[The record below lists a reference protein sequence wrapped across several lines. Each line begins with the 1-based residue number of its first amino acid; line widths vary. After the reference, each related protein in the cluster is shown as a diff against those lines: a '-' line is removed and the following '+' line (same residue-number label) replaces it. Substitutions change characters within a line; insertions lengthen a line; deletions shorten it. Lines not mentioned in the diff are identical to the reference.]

1 MAAQKAEVAL
11 DDANL
16 KAEEAVNEE
25 KHAAADDATK
35 AAEEASLNELA
46 QLDKECGLPP
56 SN

>member
-16 KAEEAVNEE
+16 KAEEAVKE

>member
-16 KAEEAVNEE
+16 KAEEAVKEE

-46 QLDKECGLPP
+46 QLDKEYGLPP